1 MSAAF
6 GNNFTLAS
14 NVEHWLEVKQ
24 SRFHAAG
31 YPIST
36 IDQAM
41 AFIDGARLQVA
52 THHCWAYKLG
62 PNYRFSDD
70 GEPSGTAGRPILS
83 AIDGQQLDAV
93 LVIVTRWY
101 GGINLGTGGLVR
113 AYGGAAAECLRLA
126 ERKPLLV
133 WIEAILQCDFS
144 LTGSVHQ
151 LLQQYQAEKIDEGFS
166 EDGWQLHFRIP
177 AQYLSDLTSRI
188 NDASRGAAKVLPCD
202 NSPHEHT

>member
-1 MSAAF
+1 MS
-6 GNNFTLAS
+6 GFTLAS
-14 NVEHWLEVKQ
+14 RAEHWLEAKQ
-24 SRFHAAG
+24 SRFLATA
-31 YPIST
+31 YPISD
-36 IDQAM
+36 IGQAM
-41 AFIDGARLQVA
+41 DLLDIAKLQPA

-62 PNYRFSDD
+62 SNYRFSDD

-133 WIEAILQCDFS
+133 WLEAKLQCDFS
-144 LTGSVHQ
+144 LTGSVHL
-151 LLQQYQAEKIDEGFS
+151 LLQQHQATKLDESFN
-166 EDGWQLHFRIP
+166 EHGWQLHFRIP
-177 AQYLSDLTSRI
+177 AQYLPILTSRM
-188 NDASRGAAKVLPCD
+188 NDLSRGAAILSPCD
-202 NSPHEHT
+202 NNDHEHASP